1 MKNKNWIAMLLCGAM
16 LLGGCGNS
24 GADTSETDADE
35 ASAQEAGIEETGVEK
50 VSMQEAGMDEA
61 GVEEVSVQ
69 EAGVDEAGVQE
80 VSSGENA
87 AQNAGEEGSSAD
99 ETGMGTSSAASGSG
113 SLVIEAGPD
122 KPVYDSGSLI
132 YTLHDFK
139 LYESAEDVS
148 ISKEKMVLED
158 ARSYADRSKFLLMQ
172 VDIRN
177 IDYQGDDND
186 GNGEMNLS
194 LFMIMPKDLDESD
207 QWGGSLPVYLSE
219 PGQGATDYYHVF
231 VKPGETKT
239 VTVGFYVPVNNG
251 DELRSQCRI
260 SLYGNMDEGYV
271 YEIPEV
277 Q

>member
-1 MKNKNWIAMLLCGAM
+1 MKNKNWAAMLLCGAM

-24 GADTSETDADE
+24 GADTKETDVKE
-35 ASAQEAGIEETGVEK
+35 ISAQEAGMEETSAEEVSRQETGVDK
-50 VSMQEAGMDEA
+50 T
-61 GVEEVSVQ
+61 GVPEDST
-69 EAGVDEAGVQE
+69 
-80 VSSGENA
+80 GETD
-87 AQNAGEEGSSAD
+87 AQGAGEEGNPAD
-99 ETGMGTSSAASGSG
+99 ETGIGTSSAAVGSG

-139 LYESAEDVS
+139 LYESAEAAS
-148 ISKEKMVLED
+148 ISEEKMVLED

-194 LFMIMPKDLDESD
+194 LFMIMPREQDESD

-219 PGQGATDYYHVF
+219 PGQGAADYYHVF
-231 VKPGETKT
+231 VKPGETRT
-239 VTVGFYVPVNNG
+239 VTVGFYVPVSDG
-251 DELRSQCRI
+251 EELRSQCRI

>member
-194 LFMIMPKDLDESD
+194 LFMIMPREQNESD

-239 VTVGFYVPVNNG
+239 VTVGFYVPVNNI

>member
-1 MKNKNWIAMLLCGAM
+1 MKSKNWIAMLLCGAM

-24 GADTSETDADE
+24 GADTKETGVDE
-35 ASAQEAGIEETGVEK
+35 ASVQGAGMEET
-50 VSMQEAGMDEA
+50 S
-61 GVEEVSVQ
+61 VEEVSAQ
-69 EAGVDEAGVQE
+69 EAGVDEAGAQE
-80 VSSGENA
+80 VGAEETA
-87 AQNAGEEGSSAD
+87 VQGAGGEGSSAD
-99 ETGMGTSSAASGSG
+99 GTGMGASSVAAGSG

-139 LYESAEDVS
+139 LYESAEAVS
-148 ISKEKMVLED
+148 ISEEKMVLED

-172 VDIRN
+172 VDIQN

-194 LFMIMPKDLDESD
+194 LFMIMPKELDESD

-239 VTVGFYVPVNNG
+239 ITVGFYVPVS
-251 DELRSQCRI
+251 DSEELRSQCRI
-260 SLYGNMDEGYV
+260 SLYGSMDEGYV
-271 YEIPEV
+271 YEIPEI

>member
-1 MKNKNWIAMLLCGAM
+1 MKNKNWIAMLLCGTM

-24 GADTSETDADE
+24 GAVTK
-35 ASAQEAGIEETGVEK
+35 ETG
-50 VSMQEAGMDEA
+50 A
-61 GVEEVSVQ
+61 EEVSVQ
-69 EAGVDEAGVQE
+69 EAGMEETGVEESSMQEARTEESSVQE
-80 VSSGENA
+80 VRAGENA
-87 AQNAGEEGSSAD
+87 AQDAGEEGSSAA
-99 ETGMGTSSAASGSG
+99 ETGMDTSRGAAGSG

-139 LYESAEDVS
+139 LYESAEDAS
-148 ISKEKMVLED
+148 ISEEKMVLED

-172 VDIRN
+172 VNIRN

-194 LFMIMPKDLDESD
+194 LFMIMPKELDESD

-219 PGQGATDYYHVF
+219 PGQGKTDYYHVF
-231 VKPGETKT
+231 VKPGETRT
-239 VTVGFYVPVNNG
+239 VTVGFYVPVNNI

-260 SLYGNMDEGYV
+260 SLYGNMDEGYA

>member
-1 MKNKNWIAMLLCGAM
+1 MKNKNWIAMLLCVAM

-24 GADTSETDADE
+24 GADTKETGVDE
-35 ASAQEAGIEETGVEK
+35 ASAQEAGVEETGVE
-50 VSMQEAGMDEA
+50 
-61 GVEEVSVQ
+61 EVSAQ
-69 EAGVDEAGVQE
+69 EAGVDEAGAQE
-80 VSSGENA
+80 VG
-87 AQNAGEEGSSAD
+87 GEGSSAD
-99 ETGMGTSSAASGSG
+99 GTGMGTSSAAAGSG

-148 ISKEKMVLED
+148 ISEEKMVLED
-158 ARSYADRSKFLLMQ
+158 ARSYADRSKFLLIQ
-172 VDIRN
+172 VDIQN

-194 LFMIMPKDLDESD
+194 LFMIMPKELDESD

-231 VKPGETKT
+231 VKPGETRT
-239 VTVGFYVPVNNG
+239 VTVGFYVPVS
-251 DELRSQCRI
+251 DSEELRSQCRI
-260 SLYGNMDEGYV
+260 SLYGSMDEGYV

>member
-1 MKNKNWIAMLLCGAM
+1 MKNKNWAALLLCGAT

-24 GADTSETDADE
+24 GADTKETDVKE
-35 ASAQEAGIEETGVEK
+35 ISAQEAGMEETG
-50 VSMQEAGMDEA
+50 A
-61 GVEEVSVQ
+61 EEVSRQ
-69 EAGVDEAGVQE
+69 ETGAEKTGVQE
-80 VSSGENA
+80 DSTGETD
-87 AQNAGEEGSSAD
+87 AQGAGEEGSSAD
-99 ETGMGTSSAASGSG
+99 GTGMGASSAAAGSG

-139 LYESAEDVS
+139 LYESAEAAS

-172 VDIRN
+172 IDIRN
-177 IDYQGDDND
+177 IDYQGNAND
-186 GNGEMNLS
+186 GSGEMNLS
-194 LFMIMPKDLDESD
+194 LFTIMPREQDESD

-219 PGQGATDYYHVF
+219 SGQGAADYYHVF
-231 VKPGETKT
+231 VKPGETRT
-239 VTVGFYVPVNNG
+239 VTVGFYVPVSDG
-251 DELRSQCRI
+251 EELRSQCRI